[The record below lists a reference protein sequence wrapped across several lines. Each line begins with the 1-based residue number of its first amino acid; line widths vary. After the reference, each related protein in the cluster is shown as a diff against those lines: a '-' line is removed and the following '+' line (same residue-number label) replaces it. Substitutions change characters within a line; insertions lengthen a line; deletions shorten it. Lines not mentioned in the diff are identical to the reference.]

1 MDTKTK
7 GIIRKIIYLILIGF
21 CIYGFIYIGNKYT
34 NNGEDK
40 VPTIEDYYE
49 NTKYK
54 HYEVVGGTELINLLR
69 KGNNVIYIGNSSNK
83 WSIKYIEEID
93 KIFKNYDIDKVYY
106 YDIVNDKSQKN
117 SNYYKI
123 ISLLEGYLVSNDSGD
138 NNLLSP
144 SLYIIN
150 DGEVLYYNIDT
161 VMVKNNTEV
170 SDYWTSDKESLFE
183 TELSHALLN
192 YYLNN

>member
-93 KIFKNYDIDKVYY
+93 KIFKNYDIDKVY
-106 YDIVNDKSQKN
+106 
-117 SNYYKI
+117 
-123 ISLLEGYLVSNDSGD
+123 
-138 NNLLSP
+138 
-144 SLYIIN
+144 
-150 DGEVLYYNIDT
+150 
-161 VMVKNNTEV
+161 
-170 SDYWTSDKESLFE
+170 
-183 TELSHALLN
+183 
-192 YYLNN
+192 